1 VILGD
6 QTQVFPFRGIDYVH
20 APKIGSRSILGWF
33 AIIKQPDLLK
43 THPEYFQEVKNTEGE
58 YSEIRFMFNTTSQSN
73 NDTRFCVTRDPV
85 KRFVSGFKNRVH
97 THNKCNVKD
106 FDEFVDNF
114 EEIYGTNRD
123 IFTHFR
129 PQTVFYGRDKSL
141 YTRIFRTETLDECR
155 QWLSSK
161 FNKELPNLHLQQNI
175 KIDVDP
181 TNKQIEK
188 IKHFYRADYKNGW
201 Y

>member
-1 VILGD
+1 M
-6 QTQVFPFRGIDYVH
+6 FPFRGIDYVH

-33 AIIKQPDLLK
+33 AIIKQPGIYES
-43 THPEYFQEVKNTEGE
+43 HPEYFQEVKNTEGE
-58 YSEIRFMFNTTSQSN
+58 YHEIRFMFTPTEHSN
-73 NDTRFCVTRDPV
+73 NNTRFCVTRDPV

-97 THNKCNVKD
+97 THNKCDVKD

-114 EEIYGTNRD
+114 DEIYGTNRD
-123 IFTHFR
+123 IYTHFR
-129 PQTVFYGRDKSL
+129 PQTVFYGRDKTL
-141 YTRIFRTETLDECR
+141 YERIFRTETLDECR
-155 QWLSSK
+155 QWLSDR
-161 FNKELPNLHLQQNI
+161 FDRDLPELHLQQNVRVA
-175 KIDVDP
+175 VDP